1 MRADVSSE
9 QCRFGDD
16 VMQNTLTLAP
26 RESHRL
32 SRSATQLLT
41 CIGGAAAEFA
51 AASLLHFLWEWTRH
65 FLPVAIFASVNESV
79 WEHVKILSWAFLAW
93 SAAEYYILRP
103 AAKRLLI
110 ARTAGVLTVAV
121 LTVCFFYV
129 YSGIIGRAV
138 LWIDLVSAA
147 LWLLAGEFVSIR
159 VINSP
164 AKIDVYWLFSAAVMT
179 LVVVMLL
186 CFTASAPHIGL
197 FRDPVTGLF
206 GLEKMP

>member
-1 MRADVSSE
+1 
-9 QCRFGDD
+9 
-16 VMQNTLTLAP
+16 MQNTMTLAP
-26 RESHRL
+26 RGARRL
-32 SRSATQLLT
+32 SRQTRQLLT

-51 AASLLHFLWEWTRH
+51 LASLLHFLWEWTNR
-65 FLPVAIFASVNESV
+65 FLPAAVFASVNESV

-93 SAAEYYILRP
+93 SFAEYYILRP
-103 AAKRLLI
+103 APRRLLI
-110 ARTAGVLTVAV
+110 ARTAGVLTVML

-129 YSGIIGRAV
+129 YSGVLGRAV

-159 VINSP
+159 VMNSP
-164 AKIDVYWLFSAAVMT
+164 AAIDVYWLFSAAVMA

-197 FRDPVTGLF
+197 FRDPVSGLY
-206 GLEKMP
+206 GLEQMP